1 MSRTRASAKQAGAR
15 FERQIADFLAMA
27 LDDDRIDRRVKSG
40 AKDRGDIGGVRT
52 RGQRVVIEVKNCART
67 DLAGWI
73 TEAHIEAGNDDA
85 LCGVIVS
92 KRHGVGWPG
101 DQWVHCTVK
110 DLVALLVGQ
119 RIDTSERPEDAA

>member
-1 MSRTRASAKQAGAR
+1 MKRTRASAKHAGAK

-52 RGQRVVIEVKNCART
+52 RGQRVTIEVKNTART

-73 TEAHIEAGNDDA
+73 SEAHVEAGNDDA
-85 LCGVIVS
+85 LCGVVVS
-92 KRHGVGWPG
+92 KRHGVGDPSE
-101 DQWVHCTVK
+101 QWVHMTLS
-110 DLVALLVGQ
+110 DLVAMLSGYQ
-119 RIDTSERPEDAA
+119 FEYPEDVS